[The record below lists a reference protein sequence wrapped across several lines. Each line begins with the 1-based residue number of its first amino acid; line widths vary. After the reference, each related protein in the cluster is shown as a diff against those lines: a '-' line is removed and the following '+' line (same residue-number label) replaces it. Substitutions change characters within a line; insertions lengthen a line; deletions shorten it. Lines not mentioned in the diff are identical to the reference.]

1 MKKKFEFF
9 FGIFDWLILFYFIL
23 FVSGQREEFWR
34 IQFWV
39 ESKTNLWMETNVGWL
54 LTFS

>member
-1 MKKKFEFF
+1 LTSF
-9 FGIFDWLILFYFIL
+9 ILFFV

-39 ESKTNLWMETNVGWL
+39 ESQPNLWMETNVGWFIDFFDNSL
-54 LTFS
+54 FWFSIFLN